1 MTLPEQI
8 RDIRHKLFGFTVEP
22 ARLHLMRSERKPGS
36 EYASLRNCQHEV
48 RAAEAL
54 MFRMGIPYLDA
65 SNKSIEELAT
75 AVLHQAKL
83 ERTIY

>member
-1 MTLPEQI
+1 
-8 RDIRHKLFGFTVEP
+8 
-22 ARLHLMRSERKPGS
+22 
-36 EYASLRNCQHEV
+36 
-48 RAAEAL
+48 

-83 ERTIY
+83 ERRIY